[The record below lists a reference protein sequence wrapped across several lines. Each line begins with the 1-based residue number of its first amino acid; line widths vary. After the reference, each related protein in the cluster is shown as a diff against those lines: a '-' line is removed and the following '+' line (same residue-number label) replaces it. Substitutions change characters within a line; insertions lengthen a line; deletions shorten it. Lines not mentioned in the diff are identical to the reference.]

1 MRVMESDPD
10 APSPTVIPVRT
21 PDDHRFE
28 LRLFEPPRTPAAVFL
43 VLPAMGVRAS
53 YYDPL
58 GLALAR
64 AGQAAVVAEL
74 RGQGKSNLRAG
85 RRVDWGYHEAVVFD
99 LPAMLEATRATFPGH
114 PVYLLGHSLGGHLG
128 ALFLALRPDAAA
140 GLVLVAS
147 GTTWHRNWPVP
158 RRYTLLLQMQLGG
171 LIARTLGY
179 FPGRRL
185 GFADRQARREMLD
198 WAALGR
204 HGRFRPRGPDL
215 DYEAALAR
223 VRCSVFSYTFEGDT
237 YTPRAAADHLV
248 DKLAGAAVRRVHLGP
263 ADVPAACLHHFQWAR
278 TPDPVLSH
286 ILENLGLSSAQHDTE
301 RARAVRDPDGTGL
314 A

>member
-1 MRVMESDPD
+1 MHPRSTDP
-10 APSPTVIPVRT
+10 VLVPVRT
-21 PDDHRFE
+21 GDGHHTA
-28 LRLFEPPRTPAAVFL
+28 LRVFTPESTPRAVFL
-43 VLPAMGVRAS
+43 VLPAMGVRAA
-53 YYDPL
+53 YYDRV
-58 GLALAR
+58 GEALAA
-64 AGQAAVVAEL
+64 AGLVAAIAEL
-74 RGQGKSNLRAG
+74 RGQGQSNLRAG
-85 RRVDWGYHEAVVFD
+85 SGVDWGYHEAVVHD
-99 LPAMLEATRATFPGH
+99 VEALVAHARSLSPAA

-204 HGRFRPRGPDL
+204 HGRFRPRGPDI

-223 VRCSVFSYTFEGDT
+223 VRCSVLSCTFEGDT

-263 ADVPAACLHHFQWAR
+263 AEVPAACLHHFQWAR

-301 RARAVRDPDGTGL
+301 RAGAVRDPDGTGL

>member
-1 MRVMESDPD
+1 MHTRGTSL
-10 APSPTVIPVRT
+10 SPTLTPVVT
-21 PDDHRFE
+21 PDGHHTA
-28 LRLFEPPRTPAAVFL
+28 LRIFTPEGTPRAVFL

-58 GLALAR
+58 GAALFE

-74 RGQGKSNLRAG
+74 RGQGTSNLRAG

-99 LPAMLEATRATFPGH
+99 LPAMLEATRARFPGQA
-114 PVYLLGHSLGGHLG
+114 VYLLGHSLGGQLG
-128 ALFLALRPDAAA
+128 ALHLALRPDAAA

-147 GTTWHRNWPVP
+147 GTTWHRNWPGP
-158 RRYTLLLQMQLGG
+158 RRYALFVQMQLGG
-171 LIARTLGY
+171 LIARALGY

-185 GFADRQARREMLD
+185 GFADRQARREIID

-204 HGRFRPRGPDL
+204 HGRFRPRGPAL

-223 VRCSVFSYTFEGDT
+223 VRCPVFSYTFAGDT

-248 DKLAGAAVRRVHLGP
+248 DKLSGAAVRRVHLGP
-263 ADVPAACLHHFQWAR
+263 MDVPAACLHHFQWAR
-278 TPDPVLSH
+278 TPGPVIAH
-286 ILENLGLSSAQHDTE
+286 ILTEIGLDLAT
-301 RARAVRDPDGTGL
+301 VGTRIRSR
-314 A
+314 